1 MSPTRSVVLIAV
13 ACAAIVIQGCT
24 MAKISGRGEIPLILN
39 QPQTKVETVQRF
51 EHSKHIAFDYTSAFD
66 VSEVLDDVLIGT
78 EADAI
83 INLTITVK
91 TTFPDFALNLVTLGF
106 AQAKTFQIKG
116 AVIMADGKLVSAA
129 DLGIAAGDIEEES
142 LNLRSVRQHAETRA
156 IRVALTRSY
165 GNISKA
171 AELLGITRP
180 TLYDLLNKYGMSAE
194 GYGKKA
200 SGS

>member
-1 MSPTRSVVLIAV
+1 MQ
-13 ACAAIVIQGCT
+13 AIEGYSWPGNVRELEN
-24 MAKISGRGEIPLILN
+24 K
-39 QPQTKVETVQRF
+39 
-51 EHSKHIAFDYTSAFD
+51 
-66 VSEVLDDVLIGT
+66 
-78 EADAI
+78 
-83 INLTITVK
+83 
-91 TTFPDFALNLVTLGF
+91 
-106 AQAKTFQIKG
+106 IKG
-116 AVIMADGKLVSAA
+116 AVIMADGKLVTAA

-142 LNLRSVRQHAETRA
+142 LNLRSVRQQAETRA

-200 SGS
+200 SVS